1 MTLRIVIVNPNT
13 TRAMT
18 ETIAAAA
25 HHAASST
32 TEIVAVQPSSG
43 PVSIEGVYDGAF
55 AVPGVIEEI
64 HRAEA
69 SGGAGAYVIA
79 CFDDTG
85 LDAARSAVVAPVVGI
100 GEAAF
105 HVASLVSNR
114 FTVITTLAR
123 SVPIIERNLANTG
136 LATRCARVRATDIPV
151 LALDDPT
158 SNARARISDMID
170 AAIRDEQ
177 ADGIVLGCAGMANL
191 GGRPL
196 RRPRAAGHRG
206 RFGCDTSGRNPDWAA
221 PEYIQTRL
229 MGFASAKVLRR
240 HVGGIGWTEQHL
252 IVWLSGGGAR

>member
-25 HHAASST
+25 HHAASPT

-191 GGRPL
+191 AADLSAAHGLPVIEGVSAAIHLAETLIGLHLNTSKLGLWASPLPKSYGGML
-196 RRPRAAGHRG
+196 A
-206 RFGCDTSGRNPDWAA
+206 
-221 PEYIQTRL
+221 
-229 MGFASAKVLRR
+229 ASAGRSS
-240 HVGGIGWTEQHL
+240 I
-252 IVWLSGGGAR
+252 

>member
-1 MTLRIVIVNPNT
+1 MRIVIVNPNT

-25 HHAASST
+25 RQAASPT

-43 PVSIEGVYDGAF
+43 PASIEGVYDGAL

-69 SGGAGAYVIA
+69 SGPAAAYIIA

-85 LDAARSAVVAPVVGI
+85 LDAARSAVVAPVIGI

-123 SVPIIERNLANTG
+123 SVPIIERNLTSPDWRHGARG
-136 LATRCARVRATDIPV
+136 CAR
-151 LALDDPT
+151 PT
-158 SNARARISDMID
+158 FPSSPSTIRQAMRG
-170 AAIRDEQ
+170 AAS
-177 ADGIVLGCAGMANL
+177 
-191 GGRPL
+191 P
-196 RRPRAAGHRG
+196 
-206 RFGCDTSGRNPDWAA
+206 T
-221 PEYIQTRL
+221 
-229 MGFASAKVLRR
+229 
-240 HVGGIGWTEQHL
+240 
-252 IVWLSGGGAR
+252 

>member
-1 MTLRIVIVNPNT
+1 MRIVIVNPNT
-13 TRAMT
+13 TQAMT
-18 ETIAAAA
+18 QTIAAAA
-25 HHAASST
+25 RQAASAA

-43 PVSIEGVYDGAF
+43 PASIEGVYDGAL

-64 HRAEA
+64 LRAEA
-69 SGGAGAYVIA
+69 SGATDAYVIA

-85 LDAARSAVVAPVVGI
+85 LDAARSAAIAPVVGI

-136 LATRCARVRATDIPV
+136 LAARCARVRATDIPV
-151 LALDDPT
+151 LALDDPA

-170 AAIRDEQ
+170 AAIRDEG

-191 GGRPL
+191 AADLSAAHRLPVIEGVSAATRLAESLIGL
-196 RRPRAAGHRG
+196 RLT
-206 RFGCDTSGRNPDWAA
+206 TSKLGLWAA
-221 PEYIQTRL
+221 PLPKSYGGTL
-229 MGFASAKVLRR
+229 APSAGR
-240 HVGGIGWTEQHL
+240 
-252 IVWLSGGGAR
+252 SGD